1 MAPPCWPRHR
11 LYLFKSAINNH
22 VFIQRLVVYHS
33 HHTEASPSIPQA
45 RKGTHLLSLSEFTS
59 CFGDLPH
66 DQYDGDHFLWPYINC
81 IWYHLLF
88 PHTLHNT
95 NKCTASVIQGRC
107 IKLYKSITSWTSCK
121 YFFSLET
128 PSPTAI
134 RNVHN
139 QRFQTKIFYAL
150 NSRVEIHSRSLS
162 KSLERWEQKK
172 NKCKKS
178 GVFSMVKLLQNVI
191 LTWNAV
197 F

>member
-1 MAPPCWPRHR
+1 MPAILWSCRKAYNQVGYVWLWYYCSMAPPCWPRHR

-121 YFFSLET
+121 YFFFSWDSIT
-128 PSPTAI
+128 HSD
-134 RNVHN
+134 
-139 QRFQTKIFYAL
+139 TKCTQ
-150 NSRVEIHSRSLS
+150 S
-162 KSLERWEQKK
+162 KVPDK
-172 NKCKKS
+172 N
-178 GVFSMVKLLQNVI
+178 I
-191 LTWNAV
+191 LCP
-197 F
+197 